1 MFISAT
7 DEELDLV
14 HDNEM
19 DHVTYVLIMLRLVIE
34 FHFPSKPL
42 ILMICL
48 RSLAF
53 TIYVFVL
60 LLINMWGTTGRNSIS
75 ATVAHPQGS
84 QEDGLELDKWY
95 QRVPVGETDADP
107 LSPQFVIGEH
117 DTERDP

>member
-1 MFISAT
+1 MSAT
-7 DEELDLV
+7 DEELDFV

-34 FHFPSKPL
+34 FHLPSKPL
-42 ILMICL
+42 ILMIYL

-60 LLINMWGTTGRNSIS
+60 LLINIWGTTGRNSIS

>member
-1 MFISAT
+1 
-7 DEELDLV
+7 
-14 HDNEM
+14 
-19 DHVTYVLIMLRLVIE
+19 
-34 FHFPSKPL
+34 
-42 ILMICL
+42 MICL